1 VGKKGKTR
9 ICCHKFLFFLK
20 KCCLKNC
27 KNMIE
32 YFIKKSTPIEVGL
45 KFSPMSC
52 HICILWT
59 IFGEW
64 VTGKYSLGS
73 SPLRARLEK

>member
-1 VGKKGKTR
+1 
-9 ICCHKFLFFLK
+9 
-20 KCCLKNC
+20 
-27 KNMIE
+27 MIE

-52 HICILWT
+52 HICIVWT